1 MKQRART
8 LLVGGAVVLVIVL
21 MFAGTRLLTS
31 ELSLV
36 EPGSKAPNFE
46 AVTLDSVPRIKSLDE
61 YRGKVVL
68 LNVWATWC
76 QPCRVEM
83 PSIEALHKS
92 LGPKGLQVLAV
103 SVDEPGFEKQ
113 IRDFAQE
120 YRLTFQILYDPDT
133 AGIRKRYQIT
143 GYPETFIIGKDG
155 LIRRKLIGATDW
167 NSKGNRALIEHLLA
181 EETD

>member
-1 MKQRART
+1 MTRRSALT
-8 LLVGGAVVLVIVL
+8 GAAVFVVIALL
-21 MFAGTRLLTS
+21 FAGTRLLTN

-36 EPGSKAPNFE
+36 EPGTKAPNFE
-46 AVTLDSVPRIKSLDE
+46 AVTLDTPPRIKSLDE

-68 LNVWATWC
+68 LNIWATWC
-76 QPCRVEM
+76 EPCRIEM

-92 LGPKGLQVLAV
+92 LGPKGLQVVAI

-113 IRDFAQE
+113 IRDFVQQ
-120 YRLTFQILYDPDT
+120 YSLTFQVLHDPDS
-133 AGIRKRYQIT
+133 AGIRKLYQTT

-181 EETD
+181 ESAD